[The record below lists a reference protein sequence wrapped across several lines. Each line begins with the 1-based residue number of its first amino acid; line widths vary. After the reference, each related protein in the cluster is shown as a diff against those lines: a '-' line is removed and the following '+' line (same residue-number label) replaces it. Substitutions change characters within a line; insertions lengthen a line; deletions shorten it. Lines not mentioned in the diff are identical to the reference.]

1 METEKDEKAK
11 MNRQRIKDL
20 TPESAG
26 SEEDKDKVIEIR
38 QSEWNNVLGRLNAL
52 EEEARQIRTISAFC
66 AKRGC
71 NQRDARGAC
80 VRTPSPSLAE
90 RHVASCYEER
100 KFDSQ

>member
-1 METEKDEKAK
+1 MEIEKGK
-11 MNRQRIKDL
+11 
-20 TPESAG
+20 
-26 SEEDKDKVIEIR
+26 EDKDEAIKISR
-38 QSEWNNVLGRLNAL
+38 SEWDIVLARINTL
-52 EEEARQIRTISAFC
+52 EEEVRRVKAISAFC

-100 KFDSQ
+100 KFGSQ